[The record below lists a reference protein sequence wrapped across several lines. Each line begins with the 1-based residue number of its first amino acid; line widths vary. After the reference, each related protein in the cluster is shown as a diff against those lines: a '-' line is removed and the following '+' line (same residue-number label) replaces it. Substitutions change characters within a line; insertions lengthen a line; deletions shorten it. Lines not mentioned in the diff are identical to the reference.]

1 MNAELIMI
9 GTELLLGQIIDTNA
23 SYMGEKLSEI
33 GVDVYRK
40 TTVGDNQNRIV
51 NVIKESL
58 TRCDVIICSGG
69 LGPTVDDMTR
79 ESIAEA
85 TDSSLLYHSDLYQR
99 IFERLEKRGIKV
111 SENNK
116 KQAYLPE
123 GSIPIHNPVGTAP
136 GFIKEYNSKYIICL
150 PGVPFELKP
159 MFEETVIPFLCQKFD
174 IQSRLYI
181 RVLKVYGL
189 GESRID
195 YKLGD
200 LLYSSSPT
208 IGLLASPECVRI
220 RLAVKESS
228 PEKASQILDEM
239 ENKIHQCLPDL
250 VLSGEDY
257 SLEKALDKVLSDNNK
272 YITVI
277 DAQTAGMV
285 IYRLIQSKA
294 ESFICGEVLPSIKNE
309 QDLEK
314 LFDLRK
320 EYLLKFPLAY
330 NLIIYP
336 DLNNNT
342 TCVRFSGKEIKEIH
356 WELPFYG
363 HEERDR
369 VRISVISLERIRRN
383 LLNIEFKDN

>member
-1 MNAELIMI
+1 MNAELVMI

-23 SYMGEKLSEI
+23 SYMGSKLSEI

-40 TTVGDNQNRIV
+40 TTVGDNQSRIV

-58 TRCDVIICSGG
+58 SRCDVIICSGG

-85 TDSSLLYHSDLYQR
+85 TGNALVYHSELYEK
-99 IFERLEKRGIKV
+99 IFERLAKRGIKV

-116 KQAYLPE
+116 KQALLPE

-159 MFEETVIPFLCQKFD
+159 MFEETVIPFLCQKFN
-174 IQSRLYI
+174 IQDRLYI

-195 YKLGD
+195 YKLGE

-220 RLAVKESS
+220 RLAVKGSS
-228 PEKASQILDEM
+228 EEEANQILDEM
-239 ENKIHQCLPDL
+239 ENKIHQCLPGL

-257 SLEKALDKVLSDNNK
+257 SLEKALDKVLTDINK
-272 YITVI
+272 HITII
-277 DAQTAGMV
+277 DAQTAGMI
-285 IYRLIQSKA
+285 IYRLIQSRS
-294 ESFICGEVLPSIKNE
+294 ERFICGEVVPSIKYE

-320 EYLLKFPLAY
+320 EYLLKFPFAY

-336 DLNNNT
+336 DLKNRT
-342 TCVRFSGKEIKEIH
+342 TCVRLSGNETEEIY

-363 HEERDR
+363 KEERDR
-369 VRISVISLERIRRN
+369 VRISVISLERIRRK
-383 LLNIEFKDN
+383 LLNIEFRDN